1 MKRVVMFFITL
12 FLLSTLVAA
21 QTVYECLTAPP
32 AGTTSAQ
39 AQSGNLGFF
48 KITSFDY
55 ELRLAIHIVRNSNGT
70 GGISIQE
77 IDARVQE
84 LNNLFTQTGISFV
97 NHTTNYID
105 NSAFYNIDNLT
116 EANSL
121 RQQNKINGCINVY
134 FVDGL
139 MNLQGMSSFSPRID
153 NSGIQGV
160 LIANTSSLSTLAH
173 EIGHYFDLFH
183 TFETLFGNEN
193 IDQDICTNWSTSGDL
208 LYDTPADPS
217 GRVTFSCIDND
228 CNWNPTKDVP
238 VDGCGFSNYTPLTNN
253 LMIDWSSK

>member
-1 MKRVVMFFITL
+1 MDCIFIIKRGVVMKRVVMFFITL

-84 LNNLFTQTGISFV
+84 LNN
-97 NHTTNYID
+97 
-105 NSAFYNIDNLT
+105 
-116 EANSL
+116 
-121 RQQNKINGCINVY
+121 
-134 FVDGL
+134 
-139 MNLQGMSSFSPRID
+139 
-153 NSGIQGV
+153 
-160 LIANTSSLSTLAH
+160 
-173 EIGHYFDLFH
+173 
-183 TFETLFGNEN
+183 
-193 IDQDICTNWSTSGDL
+193 
-208 LYDTPADPS
+208 
-217 GRVTFSCIDND
+217 
-228 CNWNPTKDVP
+228 
-238 VDGCGFSNYTPLTNN
+238 
-253 LMIDWSSK
+253 